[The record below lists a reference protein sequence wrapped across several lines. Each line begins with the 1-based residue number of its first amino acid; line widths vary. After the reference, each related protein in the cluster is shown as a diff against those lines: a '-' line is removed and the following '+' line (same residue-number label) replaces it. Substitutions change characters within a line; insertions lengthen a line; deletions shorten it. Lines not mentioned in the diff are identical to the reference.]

1 MRYINFLLAA
11 AFALL
16 ASSCHDG
23 GQRGVGTEPMA
34 QIAVEKH
41 AEILSLPIEVKA
53 KRVTIQEGLPS
64 NVVSDMQQ
72 DQKGFLW
79 FSTYNGLARYDG
91 NVVTTYFDNDST
103 GVSALIGRTK
113 KALEDVTYKK
123 LWVYSSSERLT
134 CLNMVDGKEEK
145 YCQEVEKLHFTKW
158 KLVCDGMFWLWGAKD
173 GAMLVDYRSGS
184 FLTRRFAQAEIG
196 SSQVPLIDSLDKDNV
211 VLCTMDK
218 VFLYSG
224 GRLSCMAK
232 GMRMSRTRPF
242 HHKMLMVSEKG
253 DVYVLRQGMLQRI
266 SHVAYVDG
274 EVATGD
280 LLMGNRW
287 ILFTNRRSFS
297 IDVRTG
303 EVAECE
309 GEWLIPN
316 GRVLTD
322 NKGRKWIYNKTGVLR
337 LVRQDKLVPLIL
349 FPQQATNYIDHE
361 RFHIVE
367 DNHGLIWISTYGK
380 GLLCSIRT

>member
-1 MRYINFLLAA
+1 M
-11 AFALL
+11 
-16 ASSCHDG
+16 
-23 GQRGVGTEPMA
+23 V
-34 QIAVEKH
+34 
-41 AEILSLPIEVKA
+41 
-53 KRVTIQEGLPS
+53 
-64 NVVSDMQQ
+64 
-72 DQKGFLW
+72 
-79 FSTYNGLARYDG
+79 STYNGLARYDG

-211 VLCTMDK
+211 VLCTTDK
-218 VFLYSG
+218 VFLYSE
-224 GRLSCMAK
+224 GRLFCMAK

-253 DVYVLRQGMLQRI
+253 DVYVLRQGKLQRF

-337 LVRQDKLVPLIL
+337 LVRQDKLVPLSL
-349 FPQQATNYIDHE
+349 FPQQTTNYIDHE

>member
-1 MRYINFLLAA
+1 MAA

-91 NVVTTYFDNDST
+91 NVVTTYFDSDST

-211 VLCTMDK
+211 VLCTTDK
-218 VFLYSG
+218 VFLYSE

-253 DVYVLRQGMLQRI
+253 DVYVLRQGKLQRF

-280 LLMGNRW
+280 LLMGNR
-287 ILFTNRRSFS
+287 
-297 IDVRTG
+297 
-303 EVAECE
+303 
-309 GEWLIPN
+309 
-316 GRVLTD
+316 
-322 NKGRKWIYNKTGVLR
+322 
-337 LVRQDKLVPLIL
+337 RQ
-349 FPQQATNYIDHE
+349 
-361 RFHIVE
+361 
-367 DNHGLIWISTYGK
+367 
-380 GLLCSIRT
+380 